1 MNILGKIFGRI
12 FPHANA
18 GQAPAAAQ
26 ATPAQTARPQ
36 AAPAQPATPATQQPQ
51 ASTQAA
57 PGQPGMAAATMERVD
72 IEQVLDGM
80 AANNPQKLNWRTS
93 IVDLMKLV
101 GMDSTLQERKELA
114 DELGYAGDKGDTAA
128 MNMWLHKAVMRKLEE
143 NGGKVPANLLD

>member
-18 GQAPAAAQ
+18 GQPPAAAQ

-36 AAPAQPATPATQQPQ
+36 ATPAQATTQQPQ
-51 ASTQAA
+51 AAGAQTA
-57 PGQPGMAAATMERVD
+57 PGQPRTAAATMERVD

-80 AANNPQKLNWRTS
+80 AANNSQKLNWRTS

-101 GMDSTLQERKELA
+101 GMDSTLQERRELA
-114 DELGYAGDKGDTAA
+114 DELGYTGDKGDTAA
-128 MNMWLHKAVMRKLEE
+128 MNMWLHKAVMKKLAE